1 MSHDDMPETRKRLA
15 DLRSAATPDATPNA
29 GEDLGKMRTTHLQ
42 RILPGS
48 ANADFFILISEGPK
62 VEDVKFVSGDV
73 KLKSAA
79 DVVKKTKL
87 NVVFPDH
94 AQTRLLRR
102 GMVVCSS
109 ITGCELV
116 LLTPDSVKSVN

>member
-1 MSHDDMPETRKRLA
+1 
-15 DLRSAATPDATPNA
+15 
-29 GEDLGKMRTTHLQ
+29 
-42 RILPGS
+42 
-48 ANADFFILISEGPK
+48 
-62 VEDVKFVSGDV
+62 
-73 KLKSAA
+73 
-79 DVVKKTKL
+79 VVKKTKL